1 MKSESHKLP
10 KSLTTVTTFSKWLAL
25 YLFILLPSMG
35 FYFGMEYQKQLNTSP
50 NSQQIF
56 NQKSFSTSVPSQ
68 TSNWQTY
75 TNTQY
80 NYSVKYPPENIPNEI
95 TDNDTH
101 LDFVSF
107 GNPSEKQNIW
117 FSISVSPQRL
127 EGQVKLEK
135 WASEHV
141 LVTLVKETNIIKDG
155 YRGVRL
161 DYEPQRPDIG
171 DPDTIIVISN
181 GEYSYTLSS
190 RTDTID
196 QILST
201 FRFSDSSQ
209 TISELSPQDF
219 INQLPQ
225 IEPEVTW
232 REATASSYFVNTDK
246 VTGKEVTGIMRSV
259 GGETKEPT
267 YVDVTRITDQLTKDG
282 WKNFT
287 IADMP
292 MRTDYTY
299 TKTIG
304 GKQQVVQINT
314 HDMTEILNQDPPFVF
329 AACPCP
335 YSVEVFYSDP
345 F

>member
-141 LVTLVKETNIIKDG
+141 L
-155 YRGVRL
+155 
-161 DYEPQRPDIG
+161 
-171 DPDTIIVISN
+171 
-181 GEYSYTLSS
+181 
-190 RTDTID
+190 
-196 QILST
+196 
-201 FRFSDSSQ
+201 
-209 TISELSPQDF
+209 
-219 INQLPQ
+219 
-225 IEPEVTW
+225 
-232 REATASSYFVNTDK
+232 
-246 VTGKEVTGIMRSV
+246 
-259 GGETKEPT
+259 
-267 YVDVTRITDQLTKDG
+267 
-282 WKNFT
+282 
-287 IADMP
+287 
-292 MRTDYTY
+292 
-299 TKTIG
+299 
-304 GKQQVVQINT
+304 
-314 HDMTEILNQDPPFVF
+314 
-329 AACPCP
+329 
-335 YSVEVFYSDP
+335 
-345 F
+345 